1 MEETVFNHLV
11 HMEEQERV
19 RFVGSGALG
28 VRRMG
33 ELTVQQ
39 AAKLDELCPAA
50 LAGKVLGAEASCEA
64 LNRTRGGCKA
74 CTERFLRMPWP
85 TQAPDGAFQD

>member
-1 MEETVFNHLV
+1 MKETVFGHLV
-11 HMEEQERV
+11 YMPPEERV
-19 RFVGSGALG
+19 RFVGSAALG
-28 VRRMG
+28 VRRME

-39 AAKLDELCPAA
+39 AAKLEELCPAA
-50 LAGKVLGAEASCEA
+50 LSGKVLGAEASCEA

-85 TQAPDGAFQD
+85 TQAPGNAFMD